1 VTQNGG
7 VKLEVFSG
15 RAATLNRVIF
25 LILNSTNLL
34 TKYDMFL
41 EIRQIKGHRHV
52 DPKTVYRR
60 MEALEMQ
67 GWIAQK
73 GKRLTQPGWP
83 SELYE
88 LTLRGKA
95 ALKLD
100 QIFIETFLQNA
111 TDEKVQKL
119 IDALS

>member
-1 VTQNGG
+1 VTKNRG
-7 VKLEVFSG
+7 VKLEVFSS
-15 RAATLNRVIF
+15 RAATLNSVIF
-25 LILNSTNLL
+25 LILNSTGLL

-41 EIRQIKGHRHV
+41 EIRQIKDHRHI
-52 DPKTVYRR
+52 DAKTVYRR
-60 MEALEMQ
+60 MEALERQ

-73 GKRLTQPGWP
+73 GKRPTQPGWP

-88 LTLRGKA
+88 LALKGKA
-95 ALKLD
+95 ALKLN
-100 QIFIETFLQNA
+100 QISIENFLQNA